1 MANYFSATAN
11 PVYPGKAHVVAT
23 STTSANVNLSENCR
37 RIRLRAHT
45 QDIYYAIGTAT
56 QTADSNPAEAVA
68 VTTPAAS
75 GVAEVRTVT
84 LSGFYEAGDQLTVVV
99 DGTSLTYE
107 VTSADQSE
115 TPATTLTNV
124 AASVRDALNADA
136 TISASFTATAS
147 SAVVTITHGTV
158 NTAFTLTA
166 EVTESVS
173 DDDNHF
179 LDKLVYEGILIDVP
193 PNTSIA
199 VKALT
204 GSGTVYISEYV

>member
-11 PVYPGKAHVVAT
+11 PVYPGKAHEVAT

-45 QDIYYAIGTAT
+45 QDIYYAIGNAA
-56 QTADSNPAEAVA
+56 QIAEGEPAETVA
-68 VTTPAAS
+68 LVTAAGAS
-75 GVAEVRTVT
+75 TAEVRTVT

-99 DGTSLTYE
+99 DGTTLTYG

-115 TPATTLTNV
+115 TAATTLTNV
-124 AASVRDALNADA
+124 AASVRDALNSDA
-136 TISASFTATAS
+136 TISADFTATAS
-147 SAVVTITHGTV
+147 GAVVTITHNTV

-166 EVTESVS
+166 EVTEA

-179 LDKLVYEGILIDVP
+179 LDKLVYEGIIIDVP

-199 VKALT
+199 VKTLT
-204 GSGTVYISEYV
+204 GSGKIYISEYV

>member
-1 MANYFSATAN
+1 MTH
-11 PVYPGKAHVVAT
+11 YPSKAHVVDT
-23 STTSANVNLSENCR
+23 STTSANVNLSHDCR
-37 RIRLRAHT
+37 RIRLKAHT
-45 QDIYYAIGTAT
+45 QDIYYGIGNAA
-56 QTADSNPAEAVA
+56 QTAEGAPAETVA
-68 VTTPAAS
+68 VDTAAS
-75 GVAEVRTVT
+75 TGVAEVRTVT
-84 LSGFYEAGDQLTVVV
+84 LSGFYEAGDELTVVV

-115 TPATTLTNV
+115 TSSTTLSNV

-147 SAVVTITHGTV
+147 GAVVTITHDTV

-166 EVTESVS
+166 EVTAK

-179 LDKLVYEGILIDVP
+179 LDKLAAEGILIDVP
-193 PNTSIA
+193 PNTSVA

-204 GSGTVYISEYV
+204 GTGKVYITEYV